1 MRALGEDVDPR
12 FRQALRTFLDRCAPP
27 EASGG
32 VLRTFGGIPDWA
44 RRWQATLYDNG
55 WLVPEN
61 TPALGGRNA
70 SGTETLVYLEEM
82 ARRGLVRSAH
92 YPGYGIVAPTLA
104 EFGGPDQQELAAR
117 AARGDDIWC
126 IGMSE
131 PDAGSDLAALRTKA
145 TNTGAGFI
153 VSGRKIWTS
162 YAPLADRCL
171 CYVRTDAA
179 APPTSGMSVLIVD
192 MRARGV
198 EVRPLLQITGQWD
211 FAEVLF
217 DEVEVPHE
225 ALVGRL
231 GDGWHIARTSLSFER
246 RGLWTEWLAGI
257 AYGLNELVGKVTSN
271 VAGCDPVVADS
282 LAGLHHRAVSLFALG
297 LRGAPGA
304 AEDELGAHSM
314 LKLAMSEIMVD
325 MNDLAV
331 RLGHP
336 DSLLG
341 GRDGSSGNL
350 FSMLLKSVG
359 DTIGGGTAE
368 MQRNAIARQLLEVPR
383 ATHGGSRGGE
393 RNAQRR

>member
-1 MRALGEDVDPR
+1 MEALGEDVAPT
-12 FRQALRTFLDRCAPP
+12 FRQALRTFLDRSAPP
-27 EASGG
+27 EAAGA
-32 VLRTFGGIPDWA
+32 VLRTFGGIPEWA

-70 SGTETLVYLEEM
+70 SGTEVLVYLEEM

-104 EFGGPDQQELAAR
+104 EFGGPDHQALAAR
-117 AARGDDIWC
+117 AARGDDVWC

-131 PDAGSDLAALRTKA
+131 PDAGSDLAALRTRA
-145 TNTGAGFI
+145 TTTGAGFI

-198 EVRPLLQITGQWD
+198 EVRPLLQMTGQWD

-217 DEVEVPHE
+217 DDVEVPHE

-231 GDGWHIARTSLSFER
+231 GDGWRIARTSLSFER

-257 AYGLNELVGKVTSN
+257 AYGFDELVRTVTSGD
-271 VAGCDPVVADS
+271 AGCDPAVADS
-282 LAGLHHRAVSLFALG
+282 LAGLYHRAASLFALG

-304 AEDELGAHSM
+304 GEDELGAHSM

-341 GRDGSSGNL
+341 GQAGGGGDL
-350 FSMLLKSVG
+350 FTMLLKSVG

-368 MQRNAIARQLLEVPR
+368 MQRNAIARHLLEGPR
-383 ATHGGSRGGE
+383 TARAASRGSEGS
-393 RNAQRR
+393 ALRR